1 MRVKRLEIQGFKSF
15 KDKTVI
21 HFDQGI
27 TGIVGPNGCGK
38 SNIVDA
44 FFWVM
49 GEQSYKHMR
58 GSGSEDLI
66 FNGSSRYQPLGL
78 AEATL
83 VMEMTV
89 VDTEKAPSGATSG
102 DVAMPT
108 KKKEISVTRRVHRT
122 GEGEYFINGVP
133 ARLKDIHEL
142 FMDTGVGAKGYSVIE
157 QGQID
162 KVVNA
167 KPEDRRL
174 LIEEAAGIA
183 KYKLPERVELV
194 DDFPMSP
201 FGKVSKQT
209 LTKRITEKLANE
221 AQR

>member
-21 HFDQGI
+21 HFDHSI

-38 SNIVDA
+38 LNIVDA

-58 GSGSEDLI
+58 GTGSEDLI
-66 FNGSSRYQPLGL
+66 FNGSSKYNPLGM
-78 AEATL
+78 AEATMVL
-83 VMEMTV
+83 E
-89 VDTEKAPSGATSG
+89 TEAADSEPAAGAMVKDIPAHLRG
-102 DVAMPT
+102 
-108 KKKEISVTRRVHRT
+108 KEIAVTRRVYRS

-133 ARLKDIHEL
+133 ARLKDIQEL

-157 QGQID
+157 QGQIG
-162 KVVNA
+162 KIVNA

-183 KYKLPERVELV
+183 KYKARKKESQRKLVSTDQNLVRLQDIIGELKGHPRGER
-194 DDFPMSP
+194 
-201 FGKVSKQT
+201 
-209 LTKRITEKLANE
+209 
-221 AQR
+221 